1 MSEQK
6 SMEPTIILESKQFE
20 LTIKRLCYQLIEN
33 HNDFSNSVL
42 IGLQPRGIYLANR
55 LQKVIKEL
63 TQIEV
68 KTGAL
73 DITFFRDDFRRK
85 ESPLIPS
92 VTNLDFSVENKRVIL
107 VDDVLFT
114 GRTVRAG
121 MEACMTYGR
130 PSHIEFMAFI
140 DRRFKRNIP
149 IEANYVGHSVDAI
162 DEERV
167 HVMWTETDQKDQV
180 VLFNQIAK

>member
-1 MSEQK
+1 
-6 SMEPTIILESKQFE
+6 
-20 LTIKRLCYQLIEN
+20 
-33 HNDFSNSVL
+33 
-42 IGLQPRGIYLANR
+42 
-55 LQKVIKEL
+55 
-63 TQIEV
+63 
-68 KTGAL
+68 
-73 DITFFRDDFRRK
+73 
-85 ESPLIPS
+85 
-92 VTNLDFSVENKRVIL
+92 
-107 VDDVLFT
+107 
-114 GRTVRAG
+114 